1 MEDGYKRDSLE
12 NDVKSVLVPRHALIL
27 DDTRVRK
34 TLDEVDLFHQLRDLS
49 FPQPGKVN
57 PLDCDHLARTQI

>member
-34 TLDEVDLFHQLRDLS
+34 TLDEVDLPHQLRDFFLL
-49 FPQPGKVN
+49 QPS
-57 PLDCDHLARTQI
+57 